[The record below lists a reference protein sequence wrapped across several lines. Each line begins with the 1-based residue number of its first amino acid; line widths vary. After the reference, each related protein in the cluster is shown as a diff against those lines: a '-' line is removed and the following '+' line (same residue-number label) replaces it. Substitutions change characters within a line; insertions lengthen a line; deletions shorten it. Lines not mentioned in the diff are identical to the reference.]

1 MSAPKLR
8 RRSLL
13 RGIPTLALAAC
24 SPRVESSS
32 PRAAKREAVDFRSAH
47 EGFRTA
53 LSSDGP
59 SPSKWVE
66 HDPPAGVE
74 EVRYRSG
81 ALELK
86 AWYARPLPVTRTA
99 TIPAPALVYFHNDF
113 VFTPASFAATEPFRA
128 AGWAVLCPML
138 RGENGNPGRFEL
150 LRGELDDAR
159 AAVRWIHEQAQ
170 VDAARVYAFGHSI
183 GGGVAAML
191 SLFNDEPV
199 RRTGSCGGLYV
210 PSTFGRW
217 AQSKRNSRLIRFDP
231 QDTTECEMRV
241 LGPHLDQMVR
251 EHVAYIGDDDS
262 WFITNAEATMA
273 RPGARASMLTIERVP
288 GDHMSSLKPALTDFL
303 RRAEDDR
310 R

>member
-1 MSAPKLR
+1 MIR
-8 RRSLL
+8 RRPLL
-13 RGIPTLALAAC
+13 RGLPALALAAC

-32 PRAAKREAVDFRSAH
+32 PRAGGREPVDFRSAH
-47 EGFRTA
+47 ARFQTA
-53 LSSDGP
+53 LSIDGP
-59 SPSKWVE
+59 SPSKWAE
-66 HDPPAGVE
+66 HDPPDGVE
-74 EVRYRSG
+74 QIRYRSG
-81 ALELK
+81 ELELM

-113 VFTPASFAATEPFRA
+113 VFTPAAFAATEPFRG
-128 AGWAVLCPML
+128 AGWAVLCPTL

-159 AAVRWIHEQAQ
+159 AAVRWIHARPQI
-170 VDAARVYAFGHSI
+170 DGARVYAFGHSI

-217 AQSKRNSRLIRFDP
+217 AESKRNSRLIRFDP
-231 QDTTECEMRV
+231 QDPMECELRV

-251 EHVAYIGDDDS
+251 EHVAYIGDDDP
-262 WFITNAEATMA
+262 WFIKNAEATMA
-273 RPGARASMLTIERVP
+273 RPGARESMLSIERVP
-288 GDHMSSLKPALTDFL
+288 GDHMSSLEPALADFL
-303 RRAEDDR
+303 RRAEVDR
-310 R
+310 RS